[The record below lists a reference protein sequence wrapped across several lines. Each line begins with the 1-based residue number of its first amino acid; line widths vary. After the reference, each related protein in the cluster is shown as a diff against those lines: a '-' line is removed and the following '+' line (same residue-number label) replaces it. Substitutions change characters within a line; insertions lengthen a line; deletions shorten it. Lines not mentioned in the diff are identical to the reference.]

1 MDSCLL
7 LTRTGVKKTENTLLM
22 YIYTID
28 NDTNV
33 GLLLKHGDLIG
44 AYYTGPHGHI
54 KAERSQMLTSEYK
67 KLIKKQSKQL
77 EALRPREK
85 ALLLFT
91 GNTKS
96 NHSTNQY
103 KVKFT
108 RSHFYVKKPSY
119 KFTICLQ
126 NVSKNRKIICKTGCP
141 LTLLL
146 ENKSI
151 HHFYSN
157 ISLKDV
163 REAHLF
169 QTEF

>member
-77 EALRPREK
+77 EAIGDEDYFRHQDKDP
-85 ALLLFT
+85 
-91 GNTKS
+91 
-96 NHSTNQY
+96 ST
-103 KVKFT
+103 
-108 RSHFYVKKPSY
+108 
-119 KFTICLQ
+119 CLPLDPIAEE
-126 NVSKNRKIICKTGCP
+126 V
-141 LTLLL
+141 LTLDGLYI
-146 ENKSI
+146 N
-151 HHFYSN
+151 
-157 ISLKDV
+157 
-163 REAHLF
+163 
-169 QTEF
+169 

>member
-1 MDSCLL
+1 MHLLHHYSNMSVNSPSTNGTMMMPTYDGVDFYIPPYHNVILVPCNSDDPEHRNPSMDSCLL

-77 EALRPREK
+77 EAIGDEDYFCHQDKDP
-85 ALLLFT
+85 
-91 GNTKS
+91 
-96 NHSTNQY
+96 ST
-103 KVKFT
+103 
-108 RSHFYVKKPSY
+108 
-119 KFTICLQ
+119 CLPLDPIAEE
-126 NVSKNRKIICKTGCP
+126 V
-141 LTLLL
+141 LTLDGL
-146 ENKSI
+146 
-151 HHFYSN
+151 N
-157 ISLKDV
+157 IN
-163 REAHLF
+163 
-169 QTEF
+169 